1 METKEDKINL
11 QEPLLETADE
21 LFEALWRIS
30 NHHNVRTRYGVLRE
44 VLMVGVDQQLRDVT
58 VKMSG
63 LYAKIDYLVKKHQL
77 RENDRSLS
85 FAINDTRNR
94 LR

>member
-1 METKEDKINL
+1 MKTKEDKINL

-21 LFEALWRIS
+21 LFDVLWRIS
-30 NHHNVRTRYGVLRE
+30 SHRNVRTRYGVLRE

-63 LYAKIDYLVKKHQL
+63 LYAKIDYLVKSTNYA
-77 RENDRSLS
+77 RTT
-85 FAINDTRNR
+85 AVCR
-94 LR
+94 LP